1 MASAL
6 TITALAAAVHAAL
19 SYYGIPHGAVI
30 VLGLLVIRR
39 RRPARHLP
47 IGALIAL
54 FGSTLLIYSR

>member
-1 MASAL
+1 
-6 TITALAAAVHAAL
+6 
-19 SYYGIPHGAVI
+19 